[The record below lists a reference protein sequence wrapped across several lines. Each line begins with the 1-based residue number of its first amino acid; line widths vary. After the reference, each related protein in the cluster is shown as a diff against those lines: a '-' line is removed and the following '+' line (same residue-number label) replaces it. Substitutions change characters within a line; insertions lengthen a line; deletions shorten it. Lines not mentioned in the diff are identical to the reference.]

1 VIECD
6 QSATITTITVIT
18 ITVIDHQHR
27 LSPLPPSIT
36 TLTITSSGT
45 PSPPSFTT
53 IIVTVIITIDIT
65 TITTMTTITVIT
77 VITINID
84 HHVHHQHHHHHYSY
98 SNSGREIQQAFQKIA
113 SELQEHYPGHIL
125 PTKHREWVMHKYSGM
140 TLSMT
145 ILHASLTEYVLLTG
159 SALDTDGYLG
169 THATLKLFYY
179 TLIFTLGLFGIPIY
193 RKYRYENQYRYISI
207 RLLVI
212 PIYRIPLIY
221 PIFFDK
227 L

>member
-6 QSATITTITVIT
+6 QSVIITVIT

-65 TITTMTTITVIT
+65 TMTTITVITIT

-84 HHVHHQHHHHHYSY
+84 HHVHHQHHHHNYSY

-125 PTKHREWVMHKYSGM
+125 PTKHREWVMYKYSGM

-145 ILHASLTEYVLLTG
+145 ILHASLTEYVLLFG

-169 THATLKLFYY
+169 THAIPKLF
-179 TLIFTLGLFGIPIY
+179 
-193 RKYRYENQYRYISI
+193 
-207 RLLVI
+207 
-212 PIYRIPLIY
+212 
-221 PIFFDK
+221 
-227 L
+227 

>member
-6 QSATITTITVIT
+6 QSVIITTITIIT

-65 TITTMTTITVIT
+65 TMTTITVIT
-77 VITINID
+77 ITVITISID
-84 HHVHHQHHHHHYSY
+84 HHVHHHHNYSY

-169 THATLKLFYY
+169 THAILKLFYY
-179 TLIFTLGLFGIPIY
+179 TLIFDWYVSVSVPGQRIVRNL
-193 RKYRYENQYRYISI
+193 YEM
-207 RLLVI
+207 
-212 PIYRIPLIY
+212 
-221 PIFFDK
+221 
-227 L
+227 